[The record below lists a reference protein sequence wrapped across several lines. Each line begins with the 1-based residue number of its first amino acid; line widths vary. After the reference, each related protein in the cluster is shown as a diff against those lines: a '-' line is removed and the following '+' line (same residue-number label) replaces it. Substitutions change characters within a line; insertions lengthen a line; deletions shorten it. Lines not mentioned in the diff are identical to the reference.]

1 MLHCQQYFLLL
12 IIRKINIKKIK
23 YYYIHTG
30 LFPREEQS
38 DPWHCLMCSP
48 YFYLSSSSERVAS
61 TWPPSFEN
69 FKCLLQQS
77 LATREPLARGVT
89 PSLQVL
95 ITVFI
100 RAVATVLKIFEC
112 LVLYLPY
119 ESCHLVPF
127 LLNMKFFRDMSHKS
141 GNICMLCRLPLNY
154 ITPIFISFA
163 VICFKQTIFLQGKM
177 ENILPFTL
185 MEQSFSSSF
194 YLSIDPCSIKMM
206 TRLCGQYVLPKK

>member
-141 GNICMLCRLPLNY
+141 GNIYMLCRLPLNY

-163 VICFKQTIFLQGKM
+163 VICFKQTIFFTRKNGKY
-177 ENILPFTL
+177 ITL
-185 MEQSFSSSF
+185 HINGTKFFFKFLLEYRPMF
-194 YLSIDPCSIKMM
+194 Y
-206 TRLCGQYVLPKK
+206 